1 MAHLL
6 ACSVKMAHFGQTAA
20 FCVVCVCTCMHVRVC
35 IFVCGFSML
44 SQDSTFLDRQP
55 HLVLSYWGEP
65 RRASHLWYRCAKPP
79 DIYIYIRAH
88 CPSGIQF
95 GPTMGRSL

>member
-6 ACSVKMAHFGQTAA
+6 TCSVKMAHFGQTAA

-35 IFVCGFSML
+35 IFVCGFLCGFSML
-44 SQDSTFLDRQP
+44 CQDATFLDRQP

-65 RRASHLWYRCAKPP
+65 RRAPHLWYRCAK
-79 DIYIYIRAH
+79 
-88 CPSGIQF
+88 S
-95 GPTMGRSL
+95 S